1 MGGISL
7 PQIICIV
14 VAVAVVIF
22 WQKRLREK
30 MAVQRQELENQQQ
43 NNQE

>member
-7 PQIICIV
+7 PQIIGIV
-14 VAVAVVIF
+14 VAVAIVIF
-22 WQKRLREK
+22 WQKRQREK
-30 MAVQRQELENQQQ
+30 MAAQQRELDNKQQ